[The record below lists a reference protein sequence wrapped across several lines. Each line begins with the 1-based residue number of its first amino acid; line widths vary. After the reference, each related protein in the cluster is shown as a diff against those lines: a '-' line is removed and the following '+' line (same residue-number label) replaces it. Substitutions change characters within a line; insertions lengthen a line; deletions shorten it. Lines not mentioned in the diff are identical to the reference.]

1 MFNFQHKKKCIQIQ
15 RVTSMNINFQFNSIS
30 PRATFDF
37 NGDFFFIAHHT
48 SRNLQAF
55 NMLPGLLTE
64 HAQTSKYSIRFR
76 NVLDFSKG
84 NQTAL
89 DMEILHS
96 SSQG

>member
-1 MFNFQHKKKCIQIQ
+1 
-15 RVTSMNINFQFNSIS
+15 
-30 PRATFDF
+30 
-37 NGDFFFIAHHT
+37 
-48 SRNLQAF
+48 
-55 NMLPGLLTE
+55 MLPGLLTE